1 MQNKTVFFDK
11 FGAASELYVKE
22 IPLPPINDNEL
33 LIKTAAAALN
43 PIDAKI
49 RNGSSFVCKNRK
61 DPFPWTL
68 GFDFAGTVE
77 RDSKNNEF
85 KAGDKVAGIAGHPF
99 NPCAYA
105 QYIKTSDKLICKVPE
120 NVSLKE
126 AAALPTAGITA
137 LDILNTLKEIK
148 DKGKVLV
155 LGGSGGVGHLLVQ
168 LLKINGYSVTAG
180 ASDKNFDFLKRLG
193 VDNIFDY
200 HEDYKN
206 KFKEYFDAAIDFIG
220 DDIGI
225 GLYEV
230 LKENGLLITVPS
242 YSFDKVINACPCNKK
257 VKSVLAAPSK
267 EKLSDLLT
275 LCAKGK
281 LKVCVTEE
289 FKLDTKGA
297 QNAHLKIEST
307 HTCGKIILLP

>member
-11 FGAASELYVKE
+11 FGTAAELYVKE

-77 RDSKNNEF
+77 SGSKNNEF

-148 DKGKVLV
+148 DKLIHKLTYRDNFR
-155 LGGSGGVGHLLVQ
+155 LLMLQ
-168 LLKINGYSVTAG
+168 G
-180 ASDKNFDFLKRLG
+180 
-193 VDNIFDY
+193 
-200 HEDYKN
+200 E
-206 KFKEYFDAAIDFIG
+206 
-220 DDIGI
+220 
-225 GLYEV
+225 
-230 LKENGLLITVPS
+230 
-242 YSFDKVINACPCNKK
+242 
-257 VKSVLAAPSK
+257 K
-267 EKLSDLLT
+267 EKAFIYAKNELT
-275 LCAKGK
+275 ERLERLFMTYPKYETFMGQSRKIIDKYNKMAESTGFQ
-281 LKVCVTEE
+281 LPEH
-289 FKLDTKGA
+289 L
-297 QNAHLKIEST
+297 QNAEKYIEYR
-307 HTCGKIILLP
+307 KYIISIAQQD

>member
-11 FGAASELYVKE
+11 FGTAAELYVKE

-77 RDSKNNEF
+77 RDSKNNKF

-105 QYIKTSDKLICKVPE
+105 QYIKTSDKLVCKVPE

-155 LGGSGGVGHLLVQ
+155 LGGSGGVGHL
-168 LLKINGYSVTAG
+168 
-180 ASDKNFDFLKRLG
+180 
-193 VDNIFDY
+193 
-200 HEDYKN
+200 
-206 KFKEYFDAAIDFIG
+206 
-220 DDIGI
+220 
-225 GLYEV
+225 
-230 LKENGLLITVPS
+230 
-242 YSFDKVINACPCNKK
+242 
-257 VKSVLAAPSK
+257 
-267 EKLSDLLT
+267 
-275 LCAKGK
+275 
-281 LKVCVTEE
+281 
-289 FKLDTKGA
+289 
-297 QNAHLKIEST
+297 
-307 HTCGKIILLP
+307 